1 MKRIILYIA
10 LFAAVFA
17 ACDPIEDRD
26 TLSGVV
32 SQENLQLSADPIVV
46 DGRNSNE
53 VIVENNSPILSRWIS
68 DRSQIES
75 AYATVLFDNVG
86 TKEVQFVGLNG
97 NGSKVEDNLS
107 VQIDTMTNLPANVK
121 TRLGIKYNADGSV
134 DETSKPYFWGNA
146 GYVEG
151 VDYNIDVVQEVAED
165 GTPGN
170 KLTLSCDA
178 PYLCDWTFGD
188 AKGNKNRLELF
199 VTSLGTFTLSLDLTK
214 ADGSVIEDA
223 FTQEINVE
231 ELTTVPAEYKNL
243 FGDFLANPDV
253 SKSWRWSRSGVVW
266 ANGPYHGFT
275 DPGAG
280 WWQNSYENMIERQ
293 DGIMTFKYSDLTL
306 TKEVFEGGDTSIDPV
321 GTHTGSVELD
331 LGSKVDGYS
340 VGTIKLDGVS
350 ILYGVN
356 VNGGNAVFT
365 ELALVS
371 VTENTLIL
379 GGDNGTGETWLYKFE
394 AVNE

>member
-107 VQIDTMTNLPANVK
+107 VQIDTMTNLPADVK

-146 GYVEG
+146 SYAEG
-151 VDYNIDVVQEVAED
+151 VDYNIDVVQEVAAD

-293 DGIMTFKYSDLTL
+293 DGIMTFKYSDLSL